1 MNQNK
6 KVAIGIL
13 AFNEEDHIK
22 KVVTELTKFKI
33 KIYVL
38 NDGSKDKTNEIIE
51 ELGKDK
57 DLTILNNNKNLGAGL
72 STLTLL
78 KKAKIDGFQYLL
90 KVDGD
95 DQFEIK
101 DIKKIL
107 NLIDE
112 KNFDFIKSNRFW
124 DGGIKGK
131 IPNKRYIGNLFATVL
146 LQLIAGTNKLYD
158 PLNGLFAINVNILE
172 KINKRFYPK
181 RYGYPFY
188 FSALSAIS
196 FFRVYQINNVVSYGK
211 ESSNLSS
218 VRMLFT
224 LSKLTFHF
232 LFLKIRNK
240 VTIGKYQRSAF
251 LDIVFLFCLFLTI
264 LTFIRFILIFT
275 PLTFF
280 NTSFTGSWALI
291 LLILSI
297 FTIFVFIE
305 SFKEEKSIRKNYI
318 ESDE

>member
-13 AFNEEDHIK
+13 AFNEEDHIR
-22 KVVTELTKFKI
+22 KVISELSKI
-33 KIYVL
+33 DKKIYVI
-38 NDGSKDKTNEIIE
+38 NDGSNDKTQEIIE
-51 ELGKDK
+51 NLSNEI
-57 DLTILNNNKNLGAGL
+57 DLTILENTKNLGAGQ
-72 STLTLL
+72 STLALL
-78 KKAKIDGFQYLL
+78 RKAKIDGYQYLL

-101 DIKKIL
+101 DIEKIL
-107 NLIDE
+107 NLIDQ
-112 KNFDFIKSNRFW
+112 KNYDFIKSNRFW

-131 IPNKRYIGNLFATVL
+131 IPNKRYIGNLFATIL

-158 PLNGLFAINVNILE
+158 PLNGLFAININILE
-172 KINKRFYPK
+172 KINKKYYPK

-196 FFRVYQINNVVSYGK
+196 FFNIYQINNIVSYGK

-218 VRMLFT
+218 IKMLFT
-224 LSKLTFHF
+224 LTKLTFHF

-251 LDIVFLFCLFLTI
+251 LDIVFLFCLLFSI

-275 PLTFF
+275 PLSFF
-280 NTSFTGSWALI
+280 NTSFIGSWALI

-305 SFKEEKSIRKNYI
+305 SFKEEKSIRKQYI
-318 ESDE
+318 DSDE